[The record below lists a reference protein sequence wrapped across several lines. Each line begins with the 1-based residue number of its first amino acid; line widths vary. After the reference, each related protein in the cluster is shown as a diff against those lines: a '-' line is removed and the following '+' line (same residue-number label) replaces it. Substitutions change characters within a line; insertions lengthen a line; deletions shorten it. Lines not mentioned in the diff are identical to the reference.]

1 MSYKIPSG
9 MDYELQNIID
19 DIDKRLTD
27 NRQFAKDIAINI
39 GKDMKTLNSQM
50 ARLAGY
56 KQGEGIMTGISA
68 WSDTPKTG
76 TPVWSDAPFFFDIEP
91 PHGILNIKHLYGN
104 PIDYY
109 EDGEINE
116 TKWREAILATID
128 TGWLMPLSFASM
140 NTSKV
145 TCHKLI
151 APLIEHIFN
160 EHIKT
165 GMIKNYGGCYNLR
178 PKSSNKKELS
188 IHSWGIA
195 FDFNVGLKQNMDL
208 VAVMKEHKFIWGG
221 DWSVWTDSMHFQ
233 YCTGY

>member
-1 MSYKIPSG
+1 

-27 NRQFAKDIAINI
+27 NREFAKDIAINI
-39 GKDMKTLNSQM
+39 GEDMKTLNNLWTKFAVKLTPETCAILS
-50 ARLAGY
+50 
-56 KQGEGIMTGISA
+56 GISA

-76 TPVWSDAPFFFDIEP
+76 TPVWAYPLFFFDIEP

-116 TKWREAILATID
+116 AKWREAILVTIE
-128 TGWLMPLSFASM
+128 TGWAMQLSFANM
-140 NTSKV
+140 HTNKI

-151 APLIEHIFN
+151 APLIEHIFK

-188 IHSWGIA
+188 VHSYGA
-195 FDFNVGLKQNMDL
+195 GFDFNVGLKQNMDL
-208 VAVMKEHKFIWGG
+208 VAVMKEHKFLWGG
-221 DWSVWTDSMHFQ
+221 DWSIRTDPMHFQ